1 MTSSS
6 AYKLLNVET
15 FKELI
20 SADVTFDEYSTFR
33 VAIMKSGTA
42 TVSSKPQEIRPVE
55 GAKKAATESQR
66 PYTQRLVHST
76 KKSVTERVGS
86 TLGASDQRLLKRIQE
101 TQEKETPTSRYG
113 RKQKRKQIF
122 EEAASRN
129 QADREAF
136 AGAVIARATE
146 SPIAL
151 VAMEGEPVRPLEIIT
166 VAEGM
171 RENPK
176 EWKESI
182 LREMKA
188 LRDTDTYQICFGRPP
203 YGGKLITSRLVLKN
217 KLVGN
222 KIVRRKSRLVVRGF
236 EQKFGLDYFDT
247 FARVIRYTILR
258 VLLAFAAKRDLE
270 IEHID
275 IDTAFLNA
283 ELKEDTYMAVP
294 DNEVPEIWRELHP
307 ELVGREKEGIYLKL
321 KRALYGLKQ
330 AP

>member
-1 MTSSS
+1 M
-6 AYKLLNVET
+6 A
-15 FKELI
+15 LI
-20 SADVTFDEYSTFR
+20 S
-33 VAIMKSGTA
+33 
-42 TVSSKPQEIRPVE
+42 
-55 GAKKAATESQR
+55 
-66 PYTQRLVHST
+66 L
-76 KKSVTERVGS
+76 
-86 TLGASDQRLLKRIQE
+86 
-101 TQEKETPTSRYG
+101 
-113 RKQKRKQIF
+113 
-122 EEAASRN
+122 
-129 QADREAF
+129 
-136 AGAVIARATE
+136 
-146 SPIAL
+146 
-151 VAMEGEPVRPLEIIT
+151 EGEPIRPLEVVT
-166 VAEGM
+166 VTEAM
-171 RENPK
+171 RENPV

-188 LRDTDTYQICFGRPP
+188 LRDTGTYQVCFGKPP
-203 YGGKLITSRLVLKN
+203 HRGKLITSRLVLKN

-247 FARVIRYTILR
+247 FAGVIRHTTLR
-258 VLLAFAAKRDLE
+258 VLLALAAKRDLE

-330 AP
+330 APRE